1 MRQSQSPDSLKISI
15 PTAPIIL
22 NTDEVFILLPGL
34 CGGVVTNEQLGFDD
48 TDLAV
53 RASTSAGNANPII
66 RLGGSIMRHKLI
78 HLSATLLSDLGRT
91 VARIVVTTFV
101 LTAILV
107 FSLRYLG
114 IPVPSPYQLLHD
126 FERLF

>member
-1 MRQSQSPDSLKISI
+1 
-15 PTAPIIL
+15 
-22 NTDEVFILLPGL
+22 
-34 CGGVVTNEQLGFDD
+34 
-48 TDLAV
+48 
-53 RASTSAGNANPII
+53 
-66 RLGGSIMRHKLI
+66 MRHKLI

-101 LTAILV
+101 LTAFLV